1 MQMYVNYF
9 DRYVKTDDEAPTIGI
24 VLCHRANEALVELT
38 LPKNANIHAAKYQ
51 LYLPSKDDLR
61 AQIEESL
68 RYQDDLLKNWGH

>member
-1 MQMYVNYF
+1 
-9 DRYVKTDDEAPTIGI
+9 
-24 VLCHRANEALVELT
+24 LT

-68 RYQDDLLKNWGH
+68 RYQDDLLKNRGH